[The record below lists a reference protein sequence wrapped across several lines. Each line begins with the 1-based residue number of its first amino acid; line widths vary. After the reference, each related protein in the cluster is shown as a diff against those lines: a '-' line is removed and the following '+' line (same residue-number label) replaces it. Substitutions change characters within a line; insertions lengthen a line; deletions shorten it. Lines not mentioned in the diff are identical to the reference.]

1 LIIPKNDQQLSTR
14 NLGGGGLYVKDG
26 DFHHLGGNVTMFNS
40 IAGIYGGGVYMNR
53 GKYHLA
59 GAMRGFN

>member
-1 LIIPKNDQQLSTR
+1 
-14 NLGGGGLYVKDG
+14 VKDG
-26 DFHHLGGNVTMFNS
+26 DFHHLGGNVTMLNS

-59 GAMRGFN
+59 GAMRGFNW